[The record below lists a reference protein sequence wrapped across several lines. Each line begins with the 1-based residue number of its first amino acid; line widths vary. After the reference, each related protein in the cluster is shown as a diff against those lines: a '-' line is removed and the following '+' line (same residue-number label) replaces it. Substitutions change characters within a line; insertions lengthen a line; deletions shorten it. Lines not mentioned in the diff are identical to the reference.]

1 MKRKIIPWLNIVVS
15 PIIILIVYFSG
26 HSILNDIIL
35 PCIDGILNPD
45 IIQNISSTSAKIAVD
60 TAILNLILNVII
72 LKGLNL
78 IKVTV
83 NISNRDRTPQL
94 FIPINREKTKI
105 VEIKVQ
111 VDYKWNWIKKLIKI
125 LGGSVIEIYI
135 PENINYQVKNKS
147 DFNCHSL
154 EDMNRP
160 MYIALN
166 LERAL
171 DIKESS
177 KEMYLLLEVT
187 AESEYLIN
195 KSIQTDFS
203 IGSKVN
209 IINKLIFIF
218 MKFLFMDIVLDNH
231 DIRGR
236 NI

>member
-1 MKRKIIPWLNIVVS
+1 
-15 PIIILIVYFSG
+15 
-26 HSILNDIIL
+26 
-35 PCIDGILNPD
+35 
-45 IIQNISSTSAKIAVD
+45 
-60 TAILNLILNVII
+60 
-72 LKGLNL
+72 
-78 IKVTV
+78 
-83 NISNRDRTPQL
+83 
-94 FIPINREKTKI
+94 
-105 VEIKVQ
+105 
-111 VDYKWNWIKKLIKI
+111 
-125 LGGSVIEIYI
+125 
-135 PENINYQVKNKS
+135 
-147 DFNCHSL
+147 
-154 EDMNRP
+154 